1 MARILAVG
9 IATIDIINRVS
20 HYPAEDDEIRA
31 LSQKQVRGGNASNSL
46 VVLSQLGHHC
56 AWAGILINEPD
67 ATVVEQDFD
76 RHQIDYRA
84 ALRLDQ
90 GKMPTSYISLSEES
104 GSRTIVHHRDCPELP
119 FAHFKNLA
127 VTDFDWVHFE
137 GRNVDELGQM
147 LHWLRQHYPE
157 IPCSLEVEKPRE
169 GIEDLFHLPDVLMFS
184 RHYAL
189 SHGFDNAQALL
200 QGQSAPGLMSCSWG
214 EDGAWLRQGEAI
226 IHSPAFPPPQV
237 VDTLGAGDTF
247 NAGLISA
254 LVNDQMPK
262 QALESA
268 CRLAGQKCGQHGFE
282 HLSH

>member
-1 MARILAVG
+1 MASILAVG

-20 HYPAEDDEIRA
+20 RYPAEDDEVRA

-46 VVLSQLGHHC
+46 VVLNQLGHQC
-56 AWAGILINEPD
+56 AWAGVLINEPD
-67 ATVVEQDFD
+67 TSVVEQDFE
-76 RHQIDYRA
+76 RHQVDYRS
-84 ALRLDQ
+84 ALRLDE

-127 VTDFDWVHFE
+127 VSDFDWIHFE
-137 GRNVDELGQM
+137 GRNVEELRQM
-147 LHWLRQHYPE
+147 LHWLRQHYPN
-157 IPCSLEVEKPRE
+157 ILCSLEVEKPRE
-169 GIEDLFHLPDVLMFS
+169 GIEDVLHLPDVLMFS
-184 RHYAL
+184 RPYAQ
-189 SHGFDNAQALL
+189 SRGFDNAEALL
-200 QGQSAPGLMSCSWG
+200 RAQSAPGLMTCSWG
-214 EDGAWLRQGEAI
+214 EDGAWLRQGDDM

-254 LVNDQMPK
+254 LVNEQSPQ

-268 CRLAGQKCGQHGFE
+268 CRLAGKKCGQDGFE
-282 HLSH
+282 RLSH